1 MKAFSTLKPIS
12 RFVLCGS
19 VVVLA
24 MTIGAGQSSAQAQS
38 RVDPA
43 LAQQGRKVFVNQ
55 GCNFCHTI
63 GTGKERTAE
72 GPDLAGV
79 TDRRTREW
87 LVQWLKDP
95 NAMFGAD
102 PIADAMLV
110 QFKYVKMPNPRLGPA
125 QIDALIAY
133 LGQFR

>member
-1 MKAFSTLKPIS
+1 MKAFSKMIS
-12 RFVLCGS
+12 RIVLCGS

-24 MTIGAGQSSAQAQS
+24 MTIGARQSSAQANS

-43 LAQQGRKVFVNQ
+43 LAQQGKKIFVTR

-87 LVQWLKDP
+87 LVMWLKDP
-95 NAMFGAD
+95 NQMFGAD

-110 QFKYVKMPNPRLGPA
+110 QFKYVKMPNVRLGPME
-125 QIDALIAY
+125 IDALIAY
-133 LGQFR
+133 MGQFR